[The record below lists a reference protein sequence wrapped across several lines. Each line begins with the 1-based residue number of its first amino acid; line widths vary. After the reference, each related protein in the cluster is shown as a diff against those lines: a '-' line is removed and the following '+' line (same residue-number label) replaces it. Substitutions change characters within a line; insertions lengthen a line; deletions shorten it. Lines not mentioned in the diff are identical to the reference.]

1 MASFISIKLDI
12 LGIAGYGLIV
22 NAAKTQKSRRSAS
35 ATVRGRVARGGQRLW
50 KHSDFADLPS
60 GAVAQAL
67 SRLSREAV
75 LQRVAKGVYYHSE
88 PTSFGPS
95 IPSSDA
101 VAAETF
107 NAPVH
112 PSGLSAAN
120 VLGLSTQNPRRG
132 EFATHA
138 AAAPRALRNA
148 VVHTGRPL
156 ARTELTTEEGA
167 ILEFLRQRGVYSDLP
182 PDATAERLRRLLAD
196 DERFRRLVRAA
207 RSEPPRVRAMLG
219 ALGEELHK
227 SPKLLG
233 QLRRDLNPLSRFDF
247 GRLESLRYAREWQA
261 K

>member
-1 MASFISIKLDI
+1 ML
-12 LGIAGYGLIV
+12 
-22 NAAKTQKSRRSAS
+22 
-35 ATVRGRVARGGQRLW
+35 
-50 KHSDFADLPS
+50 
-60 GAVAQAL
+60 
-67 SRLSREAV
+67 
-75 LQRVAKGVYYHSE
+75 
-88 PTSFGPS
+88 
-95 IPSSDA
+95 
-101 VAAETF
+101 
-107 NAPVH
+107 
-112 PSGLSAAN
+112 
-120 VLGLSTQNPRRG
+120 LST

-148 VVHTGRPL
+148 LVHTGRPL
-156 ARTELTTEEGA
+156 ARTELTAEEGA

-207 RSEPPRVRAMLG
+207 PSEPPRVRAMLG

-233 QLRRDLNPLSRFDF
+233 QLKRGLNPLSRFDF